1 MGDACSAAAWPLSS
15 SGRLPLPR
23 NASMARSLTGMTRT
37 SGQLAQVRR
46 GMAGGKKWLRAG
58 ILLALTLGGSA
69 CDTVNSVTNSVFGPS
84 NAPAQGQPGFVQGFL
99 GAVVADEPRAALAA
113 REVLSAGGNAA
124 DAAVTLGFVL
134 SVTLPSRAAL
144 GGGGACLSLRRRQEI
159 GQPGRARSGA
169 VHARWPRPVSAPTP
183 TGRPRCRC
191 WRGASTCCMPAPVT
205 CRSRA

>member
-1 MGDACSAAAWPLSS
+1 
-15 SGRLPLPR
+15 
-23 NASMARSLTGMTRT
+23 
-37 SGQLAQVRR
+37 
-46 GMAGGKKWLRAG
+46 MAGGKKWLRAG
-58 ILLALTLGGSA
+58 ILLALTLACSA

-99 GAVVADEPRAALAA
+99 GGVVADEPRAALAA

-144 GGGGACLSLRRRQEI
+144 GGGGACLSYVADKKSANQGVPE
-159 GQPGRARSGA
+159 A
-169 VHARWPRPVSAPTP
+169 VLFTPWPRPASAPTP

-205 CRSRA
+205 CPSRA